1 MWMGAGQ
8 ENHAHQEVGMPPSGR
23 GGSIASERDP
33 LPLFALTIPGVTA
46 RMNRAWGALMRFS
59 LRGQAPAQ
67 RPRFEILPG
76 GGNHAMTTSLSI
88 DRFEGAKKEI
98 AVFVTDDGR
107 SFNLPR
113 WLLPK
118 DAKAGDVVTLTIERD
133 AKATAKVAAQTKSVQ
148 ADLAKGD
155 DGKDIQL

>member
-1 MWMGAGQ
+1 
-8 ENHAHQEVGMPPSGR
+8 
-23 GGSIASERDP
+23 
-33 LPLFALTIPGVTA
+33 
-46 RMNRAWGALMRFS
+46 MNRAGVAPIASLVRGA
-59 LRGQAPAQ
+59 APVS
-67 RPRFEILPG
+67 PG

-98 AVFVTDDGR
+98 AVLVTDDGR

-118 DAKAGDVVTLTIERD
+118 DAKAGDVITLAIERD
-133 AKATAKVAAQTKSVQ
+133 AKATAKVVAQTKSVQ